1 MDNNYMSDDALRVLG
16 EILDLMKNNY
26 PVEKIVSKY
35 DKIVLDLKEP
45 ELSYYFVYF
54 FRNNCSTEDHM
65 RIIIDSEDPYINY
78 LAACDLPSP
87 FIFEN
92 ERVVLKSENPEANY
106 FFARDVK
113 PHVVGYI
120 KYYDEIAEI
129 IPDMFDLDDDG
140 NPITHF
146 YTSPSEAL
154 EIRNLCEI
162 SEIYDNMYE
171 EAKIIVFEV
180 DKEAHREVVEKF
192 GNKEIIKD
200 YKKDVDGEFPPKI
213 LKKDID

>member
-1 MDNNYMSDDALRVLG
+1 
-16 EILDLMKNNY
+16 
-26 PVEKIVSKY
+26 
-35 DKIVLDLKEP
+35 
-45 ELSYYFVYF
+45 
-54 FRNNCSTEDHM
+54 
-65 RIIIDSEDPYINY
+65 
-78 LAACDLPSP
+78 
-87 FIFEN
+87 
-92 ERVVLKSENPEANY
+92 
-106 FFARDVK
+106 
-113 PHVVGYI
+113 
-120 KYYDEIAEI
+120 
-129 IPDMFDLDDDG
+129 MFDLDDDG

-146 YTSPSEAL
+146 YTSPSEAM